1 MTTPDPRAPRDQ
13 ESWAR
18 PVDRLTTTATGA
30 GSDTVTGKRVAG
42 PVQGFGQMWQK
53 TFAIRVP
60 GDEHSPESVIAHW
73 KERFPTFWPKGAK
86 FYAPLAG
93 ISPGEV
99 ALLEVPPV
107 PGSPCQDVHGRHG
120 DLR

>member
-1 MTTPDPRAPRDQ
+1 MTSPDPRAPRDQ

-18 PVDRLTTTATGA
+18 PVDRLTTTAQTTGQ
-30 GSDTVTGKRVAG
+30 DTVTGRRVSG

-60 GDEHSPESVIAHW
+60 GDDHSPEAVIAHW
-73 KERFPTFWPKGAK
+73 KESFLHVLAQGLDVLRAARRYHAGRGGPVRGFAGSR
-86 FYAPLAG
+86 LAG
-93 ISPGEV
+93 
-99 ALLEVPPV
+99 
-107 PGSPCQDVHGRHG
+107 QDVHRRDG